1 MCVCALC
8 VSLQFSDSLLCFIEE
23 EDSEEGGEQDIMQ
36 VLGNMVMALLVKYW
50 IYICGGMF
58 FFVSFEGTI
67 VMYKIIYMMM
77 FLSCVALYQV
87 SKHADGSTGH
97 SFSVCPQLFSLFM
110 DFSDENSHSL
120 DLKTLSCRHASRQTK
135 SSMCLVGT
143 KKCQVWPLCHAV
155 SFSLHKYHDAA
166 CQMSA
171 DVCC

>member
-1 MCVCALC
+1 MCVYALC
-8 VSLQFSDSLLCFIEE
+8 VFSDSPLCFIEE

-87 SKHADGSTGH
+87 SKYTDGSSVH
-97 SFSVCPQLFSLFM
+97 SFSVCPELVSLFVQEFFPH
-110 DFSDENSHSL
+110 FSRQNSHSL
-120 DLKTLSCRHASRQTK
+120 DWYPEHFLCFDA
-135 SSMCLVGT
+135 
-143 KKCQVWPLCHAV
+143 KCKHTFL
-155 SFSLHKYHDAA
+155 FFI
-166 CQMSA
+166 
-171 DVCC
+171 

>member
-1 MCVCALC
+1 MCVCTLC

-23 EDSEEGGEQDIMQ
+23 EDSEEGGEQDVMQ

-87 SKHADGSTGH
+87 SKQCS
-97 SFSVCPQLFSLFM
+97 QLFFSYFHCLFRI
-110 DFSDENSHSL
+110 FSHVLQD
-120 DLKTLSCRHASRQTK
+120 KTATVLSDILNAYFAALTLNANTQHDSRT
-135 SSMCLVGT
+135 
-143 KKCQVWPLCHAV
+143 
-155 SFSLHKYHDAA
+155 
-166 CQMSA
+166 A
-171 DVCC
+171 DVSSWC